1 MGLDDITIEIDGGVN
16 NTNIAKL
23 SKLGVDMFVVGNYI
37 YKQENLVKAVEE
49 LKKSGS
55 KKN

>member
-23 SKLGVDMFVVGNYI
+23 SKLGVDMFVVGNHI

-49 LKKSGS
+49 LKNSGS